1 MFLELFSG
9 IKIFFLTPNTGIN
22 SALQTVAIAAVF
34 AILRLVEQMIK
45 HLGSEAKWGMIR
57 S

>member
-45 HLGSEAKWGMIR
+45 HLGSEAK
-57 S
+57 